1 MSAPLLEVD
10 GLSVSFPGER
20 GRVRVVDRVGLRL
33 EAGETLALVG
43 ESGSGK
49 SMTALAIMRLI
60 PRPGAIDEG
69 SRVHFEGRNLLSLPV
84 PQMRAVRG
92 GKIGMIFQ
100 EPQTSLNPVTTV
112 GAQLVEGIRLHA
124 GASAALAK
132 KSVLDLLSL
141 IHI

>member
-20 GRVRVVDRVGLRL
+20 GRVRVVDRVGLSI

-69 SRVHFEGRNLLSLPV
+69 SRVRFEGRNLLSLPV

-112 GAQLVEGIRLHA
+112 GERLVEGIRLHA
-124 GASAALAK
+124 GASAALA
-132 KSVLDLLSL
+132 SDPSFLDLLVV
-141 IHI
+141 